1 MSTEVNFKLFLH
13 FHCRHPC
20 FWKLVL
26 KINFWWLRWA
36 CWQRSR
42 RRRCAQRWSRK
53 RTSPS
58 LRLRSCLTSIL
69 HCIFVWSH
77 LYLYLISSVIEVLFE
92 LYRQH
97 TEEIDRMNR
106 NTFREFLHNVFKMTD
121 DILMD
126 RIFKYFDSLNNGL
139 ITREEWI
146 LGLNIFLRGENQTKD
161 CVLKLRWPGSVDE
174 HIEYCFTIYDLNADG
189 WEYQT
194 PSPHL
199 VHYCTLSL
207 FDIWVSRQSAEWEPP
222 ISTGTL

>member
-1 MSTEVNFKLFLH
+1 MCSALVKKTHFSLAEIEVL
-13 FHCRHPC
+13 PD
-20 FWKLVL
+20 
-26 KINFWWLRWA
+26 
-36 CWQRSR
+36 
-42 RRRCAQRWSRK
+42 
-53 RTSPS
+53 
-58 LRLRSCLTSIL
+58 
-69 HCIFVWSH
+69 
-77 LYLYLISSVIEVLFE
+77 LYFALYFCLISSVFVFDFICDWGPVWVVSTAHGGD
-92 LYRQH
+92 RQDEQKH
-97 TEEIDRMNR
+97 FQGVPPQHVKMMTMMMMMRLMLMMLMMTMRMII
-106 NTFREFLHNVFKMTD
+106 FREFLHNVFKMTD

-222 ISTGTL
+222 ICGGAL